1 MKIFVIRRRLWTG
14 IGCFVMACAML
25 WAVNYPASVGA
36 AATARQLPIYS
47 VQQEEGEKR
56 ISISF
61 DAAWGADDTD
71 TLISILGQY
80 DVRATFFLVGDWV
93 DTYPEE
99 VKKLAEAGHE
109 VMNHSNSHPYFT
121 QCSTE
126 TVIQEIEACNDKIEA
141 ITGVRPTLIRC
152 PYGDYNDSVV
162 NTVRSLGMEPIQWS
176 VDSLDWQD
184 SATADSIYQRVTS
197 QVEPGSIILCHN
209 DAEYTP
215 DALASILET
224 LIAEGYTFV
233 PISEL
238 ILDGPYTIDHT
249 GMQLP
254 A

>member
-1 MKIFVIRRRLWTG
+1 MKIFVFRKKLWTA
-14 IGCFVMACAML
+14 IGCLVMACAML

-47 VQQEEGEKR
+47 VQQEEGEKK

-71 TLISILGQY
+71 TLISILGQHN
-80 DVRATFFLVGDWV
+80 VRATFFVVGDWV
-93 DTYPEE
+93 DTYPDE
-99 VKKLAEAGHE
+99 VKKLSDAGHE
-109 VMNHSNSHPYFT
+109 VMNHSDSHPYFT
-121 QCSTE
+121 QCSTD
-126 TVIQEIEACNDKIEA
+126 TVIQEIENCNDKIEA

-162 NTVRSLGMEPIQWS
+162 NTVRSLDMEPIQWS

-197 QVEPGSIILCHN
+197 QVQPGSIILCHN

-224 LIAEGYTFV
+224 LINEGYTFV

-249 GMQLP
+249 GMQIP

>member
-1 MKIFVIRRRLWTG
+1 MKIFVFRKKVWTAVS
-14 IGCFVMACAML
+14 CLVMACAML

-47 VQQEEGEKR
+47 VQQEEGAKN

-93 DTYPEE
+93 DTYPDE
-99 VKKLAEAGHE
+99 VKKLSDAGHE
-109 VMNHSNSHPYFT
+109 VMNHSDSHPYFT
-121 QCSTE
+121 QCSTD
-126 TVIQEIEACNDKIEA
+126 TVIQEIENCNDKIEA

-162 NTVRSLGMEPIQWS
+162 NTVRSLNMEPIQWS

-197 QVEPGSIILCHN
+197 QVQPGSIILCHN

-249 GMQLP
+249 GMQMP